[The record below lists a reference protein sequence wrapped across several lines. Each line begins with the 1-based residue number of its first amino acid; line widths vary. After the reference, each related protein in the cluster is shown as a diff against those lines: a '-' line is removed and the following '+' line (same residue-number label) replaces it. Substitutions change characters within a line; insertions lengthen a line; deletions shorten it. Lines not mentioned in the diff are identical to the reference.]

1 MTECRP
7 CDIAPAITFGRR
19 ERRRGC
25 GPRCSGYDCGHSH
38 VDASAPGFLRGVAAP
53 LLRWLLASSLVAAA
67 AAAAAIEPARA
78 PDDDSRGVGPVVL
91 LACAVPSL
99 LLLVILL
106 RTWWIV
112 PQVHADTSGL
122 ADAAMLARCLAKQ
135 DEYAERLG
143 AALRCKTIS
152 HEDDDP
158 DYDAAAFGAETRKL
172 HALLRAQFPLVH
184 AHLKLT
190 VVNQLSLVYE
200 WVGQDEALPPYAVY
214 AHLDVVPT
222 PDAHLWRDS
231 QGEQVDPFSGRV
243 HEGCVWGRGAID
255 DKQAVLGHLEAI
267 EDLLQQGVTPRRT
280 CFLLFGHD
288 EELGGLNRLPN
299 PHPHPHPDSNPNPKT
314 DPNPNPNQV
323 ARRAPN
329 TSRAC

>member
-1 MTECRP
+1 MPGMMECGP

-38 VDASAPGFLRGVAAP
+38 VDASAPGLLRGVAAP

-67 AAAAAIEPARA
+67 AATVAIEPARA
-78 PDDDSRGVGPVVL
+78 AGGDGGGVGPVVL

-99 LLLVILL
+99 LLLVVLL

-122 ADAAMLARCLAKQ
+122 AGAATLARCLAKQ

-143 AALRCKTIS
+143 AALRCRTIS
-152 HEDDDP
+152 HDDDDP
-158 DYDAAAFGAETRKL
+158 DHDPATFGAETRKL

-200 WVGQDEALPPYAVY
+200 WVGEDETLPPYAGLY
-214 AHLDVVPT
+214 FITRTPT
-222 PDAHLWRDS
+222 RPRPRS
-231 QGEQVDPFSGRV
+231 RSRS
-243 HEGCVWGRGAID
+243 R
-255 DKQAVLGHLEAI
+255 
-267 EDLLQQGVTPRRT
+267 TP
-280 CFLLFGHD
+280 
-288 EELGGLNRLPN
+288 N
-299 PHPHPHPDSNPNPKT
+299 SNPNPT
-314 DPNPNPNQV
+314 PNLDPNPNPK
-323 ARRAPN
+323 PN
-329 TSRAC
+329 RNPNPNPNPYPSTSPDPHPHPNPNPNPNPSPSPSPNPNPNPNPNPSPSPSPNLEHHSGTKAQPAAQLHHHLQS